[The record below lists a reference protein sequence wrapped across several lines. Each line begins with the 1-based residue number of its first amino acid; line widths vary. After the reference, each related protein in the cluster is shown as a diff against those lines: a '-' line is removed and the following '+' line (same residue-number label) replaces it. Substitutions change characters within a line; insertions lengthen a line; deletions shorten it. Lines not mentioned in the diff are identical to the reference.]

1 MPDALPVS
9 PAVGAAS
16 RNGAARASGPS
27 RRQVLA
33 LAAVLTAT
41 VLTMAAAVA
50 GLTRKAT
57 PAPAST
63 PTVNQVIAEQ
73 PMTVPRVEPG
83 D

>member
-1 MPDALPVS
+1 MPDALPVP

-16 RNGAARASGPS
+16 RNGAEHAPGPG

-50 GLTRKAT
+50 GLTRKAN
-57 PAPAST
+57 PAPPST
-63 PTVNQVIAEQ
+63 PTVSQVIGEQ
-73 PMTVPRVEPG
+73 PPAVPRVEPG